1 MFFFFW
7 RTGVGVAMVTVSLIV
22 CIYYNVIMSYTIYY
36 MYASIS
42 EVVPWSICDPAWANM
57 TTCYVRSMGVNKTVS
72 AHFAGEFIQLLRRKK
87 YLYFAHIV

>member
-1 MFFFFW
+1 
-7 RTGVGVAMVTVSLIV
+7 
-22 CIYYNVIMSYTIYY
+22 